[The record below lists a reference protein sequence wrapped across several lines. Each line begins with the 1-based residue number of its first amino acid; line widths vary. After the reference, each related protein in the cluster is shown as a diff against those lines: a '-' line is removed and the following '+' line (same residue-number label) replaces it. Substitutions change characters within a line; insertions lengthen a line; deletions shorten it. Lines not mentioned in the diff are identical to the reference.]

1 MNWKRVLNLA
11 ITLAVLTALALSGVV
26 WADNL
31 VNNLDTTVD
40 PALETVTITAGGSVN
55 VGFYIQATTGSDD
68 ASGCNATGNEPA
80 YLTITPPAGVS
91 VSWTG
96 YPNPIKFVGCN
107 NVNYVTFSSSTP
119 GTYTISNFSMTG
131 GKDDSK
137 WNYETAKFTL
147 VVQASDTTAPVIT
160 YTISGTKGNDGWYV
174 SDVTVT
180 WTVTD
185 NESAI
190 TSKSGCD
197 ETTITTDTGGTT
209 LTCTATSAGGTASQ
223 SVTIKRDATPPTI
236 SASVLPARP
245 DSGWWNI
252 ASGAP
257 TVTYTCNDA
266 TSGIASC
273 TAPYTFGEGAD
284 QTHTGTATDNA
295 GNSASAG
302 VSDIDV
308 DLTAPT
314 ISASVSPMRPDSGW
328 WNIASGAP
336 TVSFEC
342 SDALSGLAGACPA
355 DYTFG
360 EGENQ
365 SYSQTIYDKAGNS
378 ASAGVSDID
387 VDLTAP
393 TITWSSEE
401 PADGAS
407 YYFGAVP
414 AAPTCTASDGLSG
427 VDGACT
433 ISGYSTAV
441 GDHTLTATATDK
453 AGNTQTE
460 TRTYTVLAWT
470 LKGFYQPVDMNGV
483 LNVVKG
489 GSTVPLK
496 FEIFAGATELTD
508 TAAVKSLTYA
518 QTTCSADA
526 ITDEIETVATGG
538 TSLRYDWTAGQF
550 IFNWKTPTTPGKC
563 YRVTMTTQDG
573 SSLQAFFKIK

>member
-1 MNWKRVLNLA
+1 
-11 ITLAVLTALALSGVV
+11 
-26 WADNL
+26 
-31 VNNLDTTVD
+31 
-40 PALETVTITAGGSVN
+40 
-55 VGFYIQATTGSDD
+55 
-68 ASGCNATGNEPA
+68 
-80 YLTITPPAGVS
+80 
-91 VSWTG
+91 
-96 YPNPIKFVGCN
+96 
-107 NVNYVTFSSSTP
+107 
-119 GTYTISNFSMTG
+119 
-131 GKDDSK
+131 
-137 WNYETAKFTL
+137 
-147 VVQASDTTAPVIT
+147 
-160 YTISGTKGNDGWYV
+160 
-174 SDVTVT
+174 
-180 WTVTD
+180 
-185 NESAI
+185 
-190 TSKSGCD
+190 
-197 ETTITTDTGGTT
+197 
-209 LTCTATSAGGTASQ
+209 
-223 SVTIKRDATPPTI
+223 
-236 SASVLPARP
+236 
-245 DSGWWNI
+245 
-252 ASGAP
+252 
-257 TVTYTCNDA
+257 
-266 TSGIASC
+266 
-273 TAPYTFGEGAD
+273 
-284 QTHTGTATDNA
+284 
-295 GNSASAG
+295 
-302 VSDIDV
+302 
-308 DLTAPT
+308 
-314 ISASVSPMRPDSGW
+314 MRPASGW

-342 SDALSGLAGACPA
+342 SDAPSGLAGACPA

-401 PADGAS
+401 PANGAS
-407 YYFGAVP
+407 YYFGFVP
-414 AAPTCTASDGLSG
+414 AAPTCTASDNLSG

-433 ISGYSTAV
+433 ISGYGTAV

-453 AGNTQTE
+453 AGNTRTE
-460 TRTYTVLAWT
+460 NRKYTVLAWT
-470 LKGFYQPVDMNGV
+470 LQGFYQPVDMNGV

-518 QTTCSADA
+518 QTTCSTTA